1 MSKQAQSTTSI
12 EIDEAKML
20 EEIRKILALSIEDFV
35 YQMNWPNAKYYDYIK
50 NGRKR
55 PGSKLKQVAH
65 PTIKKVFV
73 GINYALQNY
82 ENWKTEEKKII
93 QIVNQFLFL

>member
-1 MSKQAQSTTSI
+1 MSKPGVNSI
-12 EIDEAKML
+12 EINEAMML
-20 EEIRKILALSIEDFV
+20 EEIRNILALSIEDFV
-35 YQMNWPNAKYYDYIK
+35 YQMNWPNTKYYDYIK

-55 PGSKLKQVAH
+55 PGSSVKQIAH

-82 ENWKTEEKKII
+82 DHWKKEEEKIVK
-93 QIVNQFLFL
+93 IVNQFLFV